1 MDLSKMKPPIT
12 ASQAMAHPAVFE
24 TVNSLGKMADELRAE
39 VEALTK
45 ERDIAVRKLSALS
58 SAHAL
63 ENLYQAGLDQE
74 REITRLKKERDALAE
89 QVSFLK
95 TTNEVLAEKLTP
107 PDGWAEAVGLAKIMA
122 QLSKPLSERR
132 AEILAQAIL
141 DMDAKIKEQK

>member
-1 MDLSKMKPPIT
+1 MKPPIT
-12 ASQAMAHPAVFE
+12 AAQAMSHPAVFE
-24 TVNSLGKMADELRAE
+24 TVNSFGKMADELCAE

-89 QVSFLK
+89 DAGRYRWLCANGLFAQSEGYDTQIGIDIDYLVSDINTSDINTAIDAAMK
-95 TTNEVLAEKLTP
+95 
-107 PDGWAEAVGLAKIMA
+107 D
-122 QLSKPLSERR
+122 SE
-132 AEILAQAIL
+132 
-141 DMDAKIKEQK
+141 

>member
-1 MDLSKMKPPIT
+1 MNEVNQIERPVMTRGANPQAWKPSWKT
-12 ASQAMAHPAVFE
+12 APAWA
-24 TVNSLGKMADELRAE
+24 GELCAE

-89 QVSFLK
+89 DAARYRFITGHIVD
-95 TTNEVLAEKLTP
+95 EGDMGVLERAFEWMQAEF
-107 PDGWAEAVGLAKIMA
+107 DACIDA
-122 QLSKPLSERR
+122 
-132 AEILAQAIL
+132 AI
-141 DMDAKIKEQK
+141 AKEQRQAGVQ